1 MRLILL
7 VKVLLCLSLS
17 GFSQK
22 TETIHLSKYSQK
34 HGLPSYNVRKVLQD
48 KYGFIWV
55 GTQDGVSRFDGRT
68 FLNYSKSSSQKNK
81 ICGVDVRE
89 LIEDTAR
96 NLLWVLPGEVGIN
109 AISTITGEVVL
120 TAPFPG

>member
-1 MRLILL
+1 MRLVL
-7 VKVLLCLSLS
+7 VIKFLFLFLCY

-22 TETIHLSKYSQK
+22 TETVHLSKYNQK
-34 HGLPSYNVRKVLQD
+34 NGLPSYNVRKVLQD